1 MYSTGCPKCRVLA
14 KKLDS
19 KNIQYTIVDDVN
31 KMLEMGIV
39 SVPYLKVDDV
49 LMNYKESV
57 EWVNK
62 QA

>member
-39 SVPYLKVDDV
+39 SVPYLQIDDV

-57 EWVNK
+57 EWINK
-62 QA
+62 Q

>member
-62 QA
+62 Q

>member
-39 SVPYLKVDDV
+39 SVPYLKVDNV

-62 QA
+62 Q

>member
-39 SVPYLKVDDV
+39 SVPCLKVDNV

-62 QA
+62 Q